1 MQEFFCIS
9 ASLSML
15 PTHVVFDLDGT
26 LIDSAG
32 AILASYRAAF
42 AACGL
47 TPVRAIEADI
57 VGPPLGETLRRLAG
71 SEDSALII
79 RLIDAFRQSYDT
91 GGLLETLAYPGVGDM
106 LQALRAAGMTLSIAT
121 NKRIHPTRLIIEHIG
136 WTDIFDSVYALDLF
150 TPPLPDKAAM
160 LERMLIEQKI
170 DTYKAVYV
178 GDRIE
183 DFEAAEANHLPF
195 IAATWGYGI
204 AHAGSIAARWRE
216 AATPSGLKQ
225 MLLGEK

>member
-1 MQEFFCIS
+1 
-9 ASLSML
+9 ML
-15 PTHVVFDLDGT
+15 PAHVVFDLDGT

-47 TPVRAIEADI
+47 IPACSIEADI

-71 SEDSALII
+71 SEDSALIA
-79 RLIDAFRQSYDT
+79 RLADAFRQSYDT

-106 LQALRAAGMTLSIAT
+106 LRALRVAGMKLSIAT
-121 NKRIHPTRLIIEHIG
+121 NKRIHPTRLIVEHIG
-136 WTDIFDSVYALDLF
+136 WSGIFDTIYALDVF
-150 TPPLPDKAAM
+150 TPPLPNKAAM
-160 LERMLIEQKI
+160 LGRLLIDEGI
-170 DTYKAVYV
+170 DARRAVYV

-183 DFEAAEANHLPF
+183 DFDAAEANNLPF

-204 AHAGSIAARWRE
+204 PRAGAARWRE
-216 AATPSGLKQ
+216 ATTPSGLKR
-225 MLLGEK
+225 MLLGEE